1 MKQLSQQRY
10 VKSSIRIQKSQMR
23 PYLRCVYKTSKIF
36 MDGEVSKFFESK
48 VAYIKAR
55 RYKKNKGSVMKNIAI
70 IHGIYAKPFTHI
82 ISLTLITAYEDV
94 FYYPHFRYKKI
105 ETSRGQKFVQDL
117 KR

>member
-1 MKQLSQQRY
+1 
-10 VKSSIRIQKSQMR
+10 
-23 PYLRCVYKTSKIF
+23 

-55 RYKKNKGSVMKNIAI
+55 RYKKKNKDSVMKNIAI
-70 IHGIYAKPFTHI
+70 IHGIYAKHFTHI

-105 ETSRGQKFVQDL
+105 ESSRGQKFVQDL
-117 KR
+117 K